1 MQPSEEQQRILTAL
15 HEGANVTVDAVA
27 GSGKSTVV
35 LMAAAAM
42 PERRFLQITYNSM
55 LRKEVQEKIG
65 TWHLSEKEKP
75 ALRNIEV
82 HTYHSLAVN
91 YYDPAA
97 HKDEVIQRLLIDGS
111 PQRPVPWIDVL
122 VLDEIQDM
130 TFLYFRL
137 VAKMLRD
144 MQETT
149 GRKRGLQLLILGD
162 TKQSLYE
169 FKGADV
175 RFLTMA
181 AALWKNY
188 PLLRRRHDFRALQL
202 HTSYRV
208 THSMAHYVNRVMLG
222 EERLQANKEGCPV
235 KYVYGSQYDNEK
247 RVVAHIQRI
256 LDRGHPPD
264 DIFVLAASVKNEFG
278 PVRKLENR
286 LVERGIPC
294 YVPRHDQD
302 RLEEQRVIQGKVVF
316 ATFHSVK
323 GRQRPFV
330 FVLGF
335 DSSYMQFAS
344 NEHECPNTLYV
355 ACTRGS
361 QELYL
366 FEEETYGNRKRM
378 LPFLKMGH
386 RDMESQ
392 SYIDFVGTPRGPMW
406 YVTQEQQMQREQ
418 EQKQQEQKQQEQ
430 KQQEQQ
436 EQPKQP
442 QKTKYVEPSKM
453 VDFLGHEIL
462 DVLAPLVQRSF
473 HLLTKESEVL
483 DMDVPS
489 LIETGPHT
497 FEDVTDIN
505 SIAFPCLFYATLPS
519 YPPTTLYDITQRSLQ
534 QTKDNQYLFLKQHIQ
549 EHMPRQLTVHSPTE
563 DVLRAANMYVAVR
576 EKLCS
581 KLTQVS
587 NYGWIRDDK
596 RAEGIRRLQQWIEV
610 DEDVQVE
617 QELVNSHKTD
627 DDEKQERLQAALQDC
642 VILPRGPPLYLKFTA
657 RVDALTKTHLWEF
670 KFVAELTTEH
680 FLQLMIYAWIW
691 RTLNPAD
698 THKRYCLFNIRTNEV
713 HELQADDAMLH
724 EVVVL
729 LLRNRFGEPERES
742 DDLFLAKGRNTWV
755 PAVLTPG

>member
-15 HEGANVTVDAVA
+15 QEGANVTVDAVA

-35 LMAAAAM
+35 LMAAASL
-42 PERRFLQITYNSM
+42 PDRRFLQITYNSM
-55 LRKEVQEKIG
+55 LRKEVQEKVK
-65 TWHLSEKEKP
+65 TWTPVLH
-75 ALRNIEV
+75 NIEV

-91 YYDPAA
+91 YYDTRA
-97 HKDEVIQRLLIDGS
+97 HKDEVIQKLVDNGS
-111 PQRPVPWIDVL
+111 SPSKPVPWIDVL

-137 VAKMLRD
+137 VAKILRD
-144 MQETT
+144 MQEST

-175 RFLTMA
+175 RFLTQA
-181 AALWKNY
+181 AALWHNY
-188 PLLRRRHDFRALQL
+188 PLLRRRHDFRALHLQ
-202 HTSYRV
+202 TSYRV
-208 THSMAHYVNRVMLG
+208 TDSMAHYVNRVMLG

-235 KYVYGSQYDNEK
+235 KYIYGSQYDNEK
-247 RVVAHIQRI
+247 RVVSHIQRI
-256 LDRGHPPD
+256 LERGHPPD

-335 DSSYMQFAS
+335 DSSYMQFAA

-386 RDMESQ
+386 RDMDSQ

-406 YVTQEQQMQREQ
+406 YLTQDQQMLREQQQQQQNQ
-418 EQKQQEQKQQEQ
+418 EQKQKA
-430 KQQEQQ
+430 
-436 EQPKQP
+436 
-442 QKTKYVEPSKM
+442 KYIEPSKM

-462 DVLAPLVQRSF
+462 DVLAPLVKQSF
-473 HLLTKESEVL
+473 LLLTKEAEVL

-489 LIETGPHT
+489 LVETGPTT

-505 SIAFPCLFYATLPS
+505 SVAFPCLFYATLPS
-519 YPPTTLYDITQRSLQ
+519 YLHTTLYDITERSLR
-534 QTKDNQYLFLKQHIQ
+534 QTKDNQYLFLKQHIA
-549 EHMPRQLTVHSPTE
+549 EHMPRQLTVDTPTE

-581 KLTQVS
+581 KLTQVRD
-587 NYGWIRDDK
+587 YGWIRHDK
-596 RAEGIRRLQQWIEV
+596 RAEGIRRMQQWIHV
-610 DEDVQVE
+610 DEDVHIE

-627 DDEKQERLQAALQDC
+627 DEDKQARLNTALPTD
-642 VILPRGPPLYLKFTA
+642 ILVTPLYLKFTA
-657 RVDALTKTHLWEF
+657 RVDALTDTHLWEF

-691 RTLNPAD
+691 RTLYPAD
-698 THKRYCLFNIRTNEV
+698 TQKRFRLFNIRTNEV
-713 HELQADDAMLH
+713 HELQADDAMLLH
-724 EVVVL
+724 VVVL
-729 LLRNRFGEPERES
+729 LLQNRFGEPERDS
-742 DDLFLAKGRNTWV
+742 DALFLSKGRV
-755 PAVLTPG
+755 VLLS